1 MFEPTLNPPFEYT
14 GGHIAID
21 FVDTVNG
28 RHRKNPHN
36 LLSDYSRLLQW
47 SEESGTLPGKLVDRL
62 RKLAADQPARAQS
75 VLRQAI
81 HLREAL
87 YEIFSAMVERRAI
100 PPAALVALNKA
111 IQHAAA
117 HAEVMFSAD
126 HFSREWIDSES
137 HLDAML
143 WRVAQAAGD
152 LLTSGDVNE
161 IRQCAADDCLWLFLD
176 KTKNHRRRWCEMKTC
191 GNRDKARRY
200 YHRQKQV

>member
-1 MFEPTLNPPFEYT
+1 MSESAFNPPFEYT

-28 RHRKNPHN
+28 RHRDNPHN
-36 LLSDYSRLLQW
+36 LLSDYSRLLKW
-47 SEESGTLPGKLVDRL
+47 SEESGTLPRKLVDQL
-62 RKLAADQPARAQS
+62 RKLAADEPARAQS

-87 YEIFSAMVERRAI
+87 YEIFTAIVERSAV
-100 PPAALVALNKA
+100 PPSALATLNKV
-111 IQHAAA
+111 IQYAAA
-117 HAEVMFSAD
+117 HAEVAFSAN
-126 HFSREWIDSES
+126 HFSREWIDSEN

-143 WRVAQAAGD
+143 WRVAQAAGE
-152 LLTSGDVNE
+152 LLTSADVSE

-200 YHRQKQV
+200 YHRQKQA